1 MENLIE
7 IQDVVKRFGEQTVL
21 DHVSLSVTPGKYMES
36 SEGTEAA
43 RQFFLKASVVL
54 SCRMRGKSWFVA
66 NRWGRMWISH
76 RELELLLNIR
86 VFCGII
92 QAFRT

>member
-54 SCRMRGKSWFVA
+54 SCRMRGNPGSWQT
-66 NRWGRMWISH
+66 GG
-76 RELELLLNIR
+76 EG
-86 VFCGII
+86 CGYP
-92 QAFRT
+92 TGNWNYY